1 MIKADLVP
9 QIMTVYLNKG
19 EVFVDCS
26 FMIGSHKI
34 SNHNNVK
41 IGADM
46 TDKLLKVIQ
55 EEVFPQLEAKFNE
68 KLERDGEE

>member
-34 SNHNNVK
+34 SNNNNIK
-41 IGADM
+41 IGVNM
-46 TDKLLKVIQ
+46 TDKLMQAIK
-55 EEVFPQLEAKFNE
+55 EEIYPQLEGKFSE
-68 KLERDGEE
+68 KSEGEGE